1 MGVDISASRI
11 RLLELDGRGDTHR
24 VLSYA
29 SEPLPAEAIANEQI
43 VDAEAVAASM
53 KRALERSGSR
63 TRRAAIAVSGPAVI
77 SKIIDMP
84 AELGDAEIEQQ
95 IAFDAEQY
103 IPHPKEEV
111 NLDFQVLERDTNNP
125 DVNRVLLVACRRD
138 HVEARV
144 GAMEMAGLEVCIVD
158 IETYALQ
165 NACSLLIEQSPA
177 LAAAGANVAVFDLGA
192 QQTRLSVSHG
202 GRNVY
207 SRELSFGGRQLAGDL
222 LERHDLS
229 EIDQLRGRLRTGEIA
244 PEAIADE
251 VDEFAHRAAGQIER
265 ALQFYM
271 SAGSQEET
279 IDQVVLVGGTTLFP
293 GIEEAVASRL
303 SWPVTVG
310 NPLAGMLAGTAARRN
325 HVDYDGPALMVATG
339 LAMRSVR

>member
-1 MGVDISASRI
+1 MGCGCSKTPPQVAPP
-11 RLLELDGRGDTHR
+11 EEKPG
-24 VLSYA
+24 
-29 SEPLPAEAIANEQI
+29 P
-43 VDAEAVAASM
+43 DAEAVAASM
-53 KRALERSGSR
+53 KRALERSGTR

-165 NACSLLIEQSPA
+165 NACSRKRVSVHPRVPPT
-177 LAAAGANVAVFDLGA
+177 GTSRRWRRRSRKRRAVCQPWL
-192 QQTRLSVSHG
+192 
-202 GRNVY
+202 
-207 SRELSFGGRQLAGDL
+207 
-222 LERHDLS
+222 
-229 EIDQLRGRLRTGEIA
+229 
-244 PEAIADE
+244 
-251 VDEFAHRAAGQIER
+251 
-265 ALQFYM
+265 
-271 SAGSQEET
+271 
-279 IDQVVLVGGTTLFP
+279 
-293 GIEEAVASRL
+293 
-303 SWPVTVG
+303 
-310 NPLAGMLAGTAARRN
+310 
-325 HVDYDGPALMVATG
+325 
-339 LAMRSVR
+339 